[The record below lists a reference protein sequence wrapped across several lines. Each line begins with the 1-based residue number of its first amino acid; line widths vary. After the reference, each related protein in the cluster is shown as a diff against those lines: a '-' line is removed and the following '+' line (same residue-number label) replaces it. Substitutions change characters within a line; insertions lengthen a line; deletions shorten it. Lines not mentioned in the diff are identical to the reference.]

1 MRRTILFFTLAA
13 TILFLSF
20 IFHSCEK
27 DPIRGWTFYRQSPPP
42 LKITKLTSV
51 VKNCVPP
58 YPVTYYQE
66 TINLLGTVTY
76 TWDFGDGTT
85 SHELNP
91 THIYPNPGT
100 YKVRLI
106 VSNEISADTAE
117 ISMPELEQASI
128 PVTAGFSYQHYN
140 NNNFAPNKVIFSNSS
155 SGANIFAWD
164 FGDGSQSNDD
174 DPYHIFQNPGTYTVK
189 LRGTCTD
196 GSYNEVTQQIF
207 VNPKPQRVFIDSINL
222 MLPKSYRNTS
232 LFIDMYHNNTYIGR
246 TVVKSPS
253 SFPFKFKRPNDFVDG
268 YFFDNVQF
276 TNNEVFK
283 FMISKSNGNDPP
295 TLIYELDLASIDI
308 QNRFYPRVYYGL
320 EHIPHVDDVFI
331 DLYINY

>member
-1 MRRTILFFTLAA
+1 MRRNILFFSLAA
-13 TILFLSF
+13 TIFFLTF

-27 DPIRGWTFYRQSPPP
+27 DPVKGWTFYKQSPPP
-42 LKITKLTSV
+42 LQITKLTSV

-58 YPVTYYQE
+58 YPVTFYQE

-76 TWDFGDGTT
+76 TWDFGDGST
-85 SHELNP
+85 SHEQNP
-91 THIYPNPGT
+91 THIYPTPGT
-100 YKVRLI
+100 YKVKLI
-106 VSNEISADTAE
+106 VTNEISSDTAE

-207 VNPKPQRVFIDSINL
+207 VSPKPQRVFIDSINL

-283 FMISKSNGNDPP
+283 FLISKSNGSDPP
-295 TLIYELDLASIDI
+295 SLIYELDLASIDI

-320 EHIPHVDDVFI
+320 EHIPHIDDVFI

>member
-1 MRRTILFFTLAA
+1 MRRNILFFSLAA
-13 TILFLSF
+13 TIFFLTF

-27 DPIRGWTFYRQSPPP
+27 DPVKGWTFYKQSPPP
-42 LKITKLTSV
+42 LQITKLTSV

-58 YPVTYYQE
+58 YPVTFYQE

-76 TWDFGDGTT
+76 TWDFGYGST
-85 SHELNP
+85 SHEQNP
-91 THIYPNPGT
+91 THIYPTPGT
-100 YKVRLI
+100 YKVKLI
-106 VSNEISADTAE
+106 VTNEISSDTAE

-207 VNPKPQRVFIDSINL
+207 VSPKPQRVFIDSINL

-283 FMISKSNGNDPP
+283 FLISKSNGSDPP
-295 TLIYELDLASIDI
+295 SLIYELDLASIDI

-320 EHIPHVDDVFI
+320 EHIPHIDDVF
-331 DLYINY
+331 